1 MTIRV
6 FFEDAVKCSPQLPAQ
21 RFFQGNKWV
30 SRSYAS
36 LKERV
41 IRAAVVLRQLNL
53 QPGRQNV
60 ALMMDNCPEWQEIY
74 LALAGSGVAVVPLDP
89 KLRANEVYHILRD
102 SEAVAIF
109 AGTRLREVVA
119 QAVANLPDLKSC
131 VWVGEGSQMVDAI
144 KDRVNHAYEA
154 ITNCAATAYE
164 AAREW
169 FETHTPSESS
179 VASIVY
185 TSGTTGKPKGA
196 VLTHGNFTSN
206 VQATLGRIKFYA
218 NENFLNVLPLF
229 HSFSFTAN
237 FMVPLRIKA
246 CCSFARS
253 VKTLGEDMKVLQP
266 TILFAVPLMAEKLYG
281 RITEKL
287 NQSVL
292 ARLLPRIGL
301 KSVIHKKVRA
311 TFGGKLRFLGIGGAP
326 TDVEVL
332 KGFQSIGI
340 PVLEGYG
347 LTECS
352 PGVAY
357 SDLDCYVPGTVGSI
371 IPGMEYK
378 IINKDST
385 GAGEL
390 CVKGP
395 NLMQGYYKNAEATAE
410 IIDED
415 GFFHTGDLV
424 RFDDDGNIR
433 ICGRRKAL
441 IVNREGKN
449 IYPEE
454 IEQII
459 ERCPLVQDVIVLGYH
474 GAGET
479 SERVGAILVPN
490 AEVLEQKR
498 AEKGWTTDAQVEDY
512 LRDEVLALCHKHLS
526 DYKLPRKIVIRQE
539 ALERTS
545 TMKVRRVTYAGTLD
559 EK

>member
-1 MTIRV
+1 MTIRG
-6 FFEDAVKCSPQLPAQ
+6 FLEDAVKYSPQLPAQ
-21 RFFQGNKWV
+21 RFFQGNQWV

-41 IRAAVVLRQLNL
+41 IGAAVVLRHLNL
-53 QPGRQNV
+53 QPGKQNV

-74 LALAGSGVAVVPLDP
+74 LALAGSGLSVVPLDP
-89 KLRANEVYHILRD
+89 KLRVAEVHHILHD

-109 AGTRLREVVA
+109 AGPRLRDVVG
-119 QAVANLPDLKSC
+119 QAIANLPGLKSC
-131 VWVGEGSQMVDAI
+131 VWVGEGSNMVDAI
-144 KDRVNHAYEA
+144 KDRVNHTYEA
-154 ITNCAATAYE
+154 VVNCAASAYE
-164 AAREW
+164 SAREW
-169 FETHTPSESS
+169 FEKHMPTESTI
-179 VASIVY
+179 ASIVY
-185 TSGTTGKPKGA
+185 TSGTTGRPKGA
-196 VLTHGNFTSN
+196 VLTHGNFTAN
-206 VQATLGRIKFYA
+206 VQSTLERIKFYSG
-218 NENFLNVLPLF
+218 ENFLNVLPLF

-237 FMVPLRIKA
+237 FMVPLRIQA
-246 CCSFARS
+246 CCSFVRS
-253 VKTLGEDMKVLQP
+253 VRTIGDDMKVLQP
-266 TILFAVPLMAEKLYG
+266 TVMFAVPLMAEKLYM

-287 NQSVL
+287 NSSVM
-292 ARLLPRIGL
+292 ARLLPFIGL
-301 KSVIHKKVRA
+301 KSVIRKKVQA
-311 TFGGKLRFLGIGGAP
+311 VFGGKLRFLGIGGAP
-326 TDVEVL
+326 VDVEML

-357 SDLDCYVPGTVGSI
+357 SDLDRYVPGTVGPI

-378 IINKDST
+378 IIDKDST

-410 IIDED
+410 IIDAD

-424 RFDDDGNIR
+424 RFDAKGNVC

-454 IEQII
+454 IEQVI
-459 ERCPLVQDVIVLGYH
+459 ERYPLIQDVIVLGYR

-490 AEVLEQKR
+490 ADALEQKR
-498 AEKGWTTDAQVEDY
+498 TEKGWTTDEQAEDY
-512 LRDEVLALCHKHLS
+512 IHDKVLKLCHDHLA
-526 DYKLPRKIVIRQE
+526 DYKLPRKIIIRKE

-545 TMKVRRVTYAGTLD
+545 TMKVRRVTYAGALD